1 MLGLKDFLHVLQDF
15 GSQNTKFGTP
25 VINGRQAHGAQDSI
39 WNGGGPR
46 NLQKVA
52 AYGVKV

>member
-1 MLGLKDFLHVLQDF
+1 MLGLKDFLHVLQHF
-15 GSQNTKFGTP
+15 GSQGAKFGAS
-25 VINGRQAHGAQDSI
+25 VINGGQAHSAQDSI

-52 AYGVKV
+52 AYGMKV